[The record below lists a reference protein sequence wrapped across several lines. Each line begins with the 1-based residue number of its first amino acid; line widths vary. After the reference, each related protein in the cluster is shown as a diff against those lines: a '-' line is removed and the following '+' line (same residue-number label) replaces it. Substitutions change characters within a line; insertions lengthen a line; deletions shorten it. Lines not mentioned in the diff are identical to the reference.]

1 MVKATPPRQLH
12 LAWMSPEEGNRESM
26 KVVRVG
32 VEKEFPFNTHQIV
45 ASSRVCVPGDLVA
58 S

>member
-1 MVKATPPRQLH
+1 MVKATPPRKLH

-45 ASSRVCVPGDLVA
+45 ASSLESVSLEIW
-58 S
+58 